1 VLADPGYSF
10 CPKCGTAFGRRRLKE
25 FEPERLVCPSCGF
38 VMYLNPKVAA
48 GVVVEHEG
56 GIVLLKREVDPRAGY
71 WVHPG
76 GFVDRGETLEAAA
89 KREAFEEVGLEVEI
103 GDLLGAFSYPN
114 SEVVI
119 VSFAGRVTGGTL
131 KAGDEAIEARPFDRA
146 AIPWADLA
154 FPSTVASL
162 RAYLDLAAAP
172 SPPSPAQSP
181 GPDTRTTEILR
192 AQSDAALLSKD
203 VRTAFVVFPE
213 LVRRLRATRRFDEA
227 LRYAEAGLELT
238 HDPSLARVADEI
250 AHEKAEADSERC

>member
-1 VLADPGYSF
+1 MLADPGYRF
-10 CPKCGTAFGRRRLKE
+10 CPKCGTAFVLKRFKD
-25 FEPERLVCPSCGF
+25 FEPERLACPDCAF

-103 GDLLGAFSYPN
+103 DELLGAFSYPN

-119 VSFAGRVTGGTL
+119 VSFAGRVTGGSL
-131 KAGDEAIEARPFDRA
+131 KAGDEALEARPFART

-154 FPSTVASL
+154 FPSTVAAL
-162 RAYLDLAAAP
+162 RAYLDVVKP
-172 SPPSPAQSP
+172 EGRRTSDPPSPATQ
-181 GPDTRTTEILR
+181 TTEILR
-192 AQSDAALLSKD
+192 AQSQKALDAKD

-213 LVRRLRATRRFDEA
+213 LVRRLRAARQYAEA

-238 HDPSLARVADEI
+238 QDPSLARVADEI
-250 AHEKAEADSERC
+250 AHEKAEAEAERC